1 MNAGST
7 APSKAEITDEI
18 SKWAVGGG
26 IIITALF
33 PLALPI
39 IALTAIAALPL
50 LLLALPAGL
59 LVAGVA
65 LPILLVRSLVR
76 LAIRALRPKGTAV
89 LGQGLRG

>member
-76 LAIRALRPKGTAV
+76 LAIRALHPKGTAV
-89 LGQGLRG
+89 LGHGLR